1 MEPFKIITMKNF
13 SRTGFLIFGTLILV
27 MVFTGCAYNEIPGQM
42 GAGHP
47 YGFLSGLLHGFIAP
61 FDFVGMLFSD
71 RIVMYAPN
79 NNGAWYAFGFLLGS
93 GGWGFFG
100 SHGTKY
106 RRRPRRD
113 YGSAEV
119 L

>member
-1 MEPFKIITMKNF
+1 MNKFLK
-13 SRTGFLIFGTLILV
+13 SGFLVVAVLLLV
-27 MVFTGCAYNEIPGQM
+27 IIASGCAHKEGLDLVSNP
-42 GAGHP
+42 HTH
-47 YGFLSGLLHGFIAP
+47 GFWSGLLHGIIAP

-79 NNGAWYAFGFLLGS
+79 NNGAWYAFGFLIGS
-93 GGWGFFG
+93 GGWGFLGNSG
-100 SHGTKY
+100 SKSC
-106 RRRPRRD
+106 RRRKKD